1 MSTSILL
8 AGIFLVIVLLVL
20 AARLLNCRH
29 FFLVCHVCV
38 CAKWHCGPQ
47 AFLANTVATGYI
59 TKAMHRIESCERCR
73 AFPEQVGPRILSL
86 ESVDYSG
93 TNDYY
98 FSGRKTEQSY

>member
-8 AGIFLVIVLLVL
+8 PGIFLVIVLLAL

-29 FFLVCHVCV
+29 FFLCVMCVFV
-38 CAKWHCGPQ
+38 CAKWDCGPQ
-47 AFLANTVATGYI
+47 AFLADTMETGDI
-59 TKAMHRIESCERCR
+59 TKAMHRMESCERCR

-93 TNDYY
+93 TNDY
-98 FSGRKTEQSY
+98 FSG